1 MTARPEGSDQTL
13 SELRRENDELRA
25 ALGELR
31 QRLREPED
39 IIRALRH
46 GEVDAFVVTEPRGER
61 IYSLRSADVLY
72 RGMIENMKEGA
83 LVLDRGGVVVYC
95 NAYFA
100 ELIEIDR
107 AAILGTSILPSIPE
121 ESRSFFSNLQQ
132 PGRGAVARERLRGE
146 IVLRSQSGQLV
157 PLFATTNRLEVDEHD
172 LICVILTDLR
182 GQKREQELL
191 EQSKRK
197 DEFLAMLAHELR
209 NPLAPIRNAA
219 SLLTVGA
226 PNEAR
231 LQRARGVIDR
241 QVSHLTRLIDDLLDV
256 SRITRGK
263 IRLDAEPIDL
273 GLAISRSVETA
284 RPLVEAHRH
293 HFSVELPS
301 EQLLVHADLTRLS
314 QALANLLNNAAK
326 FTPDGGTITLTVRRT
341 GSMIE
346 VSVRDSGIGVAP
358 DMLPRIFDLFTQV
371 DATPGRSQGGLGI
384 GLTLVRT
391 LVEMHGGAGQGSE
404 FVVRLPALSDAQEG
418 GQAHPEEHS
427 EEHSEAHPEG
437 RGERGK
443 VYESPRERP
452 MPRADQGAT
461 RRILVVDDNID
472 SLQSL
477 TEVLEQLGHEVRAAP
492 DGETALELARQFRP
506 QVMLVDIGL
515 PGMNGYDLARALRRT
530 PELEQAT
537 LVALTGYGREEDRRA
552 SLDAGFNAHWVKPI
566 GLDVLSTVASPSL
579 RQVRS

>member
-1 MTARPEGSDQTL
+1 MTARPERLEQKFD
-13 SELRRENDELRA
+13 ELRRENDDLRS
-25 ALGELR
+25 ALAELR

-39 IIRALRH
+39 IIRALRQ
-46 GEVDAFVVTEPRGER
+46 GEVDAFVVTESRGER

-83 LVLDRGGVVVYC
+83 LVLDPGGVVVYC

-107 AAILGTSILPSIPE
+107 AAIIGTSILPSIPE
-121 ESRSFFSNLQQ
+121 ESRPFFLSLQQ
-132 PGRGAVARERLRGE
+132 ATDAEVAEGHLRGRGE
-146 IVLRSQSGQLV
+146 IVLRSRSGQLV
-157 PLFATTNRLEVDEHD
+157 PLFATMNRLEVDEHD
-172 LICVILTDLR
+172 LFCLILTDLR

-191 EQSKRK
+191 DQSRRK

-231 LQRARGVIDR
+231 LQRARSVIER
-241 QVSHLTRLIDDLLDV
+241 QVNHLTRLIDDLLDI

-273 GLAISRSVETA
+273 GVAISRSVETV
-284 RPLVEAHRH
+284 RPILEAHRH

-314 QALANLLNNAAK
+314 QALGNLLNNAAK
-326 FTPDGGTITLTVRRT
+326 FTPDGGAIMLTARRAR
-341 GSMIE
+341 SMLE
-346 VSVRDSGIGVAP
+346 VSVRDSGIGIAP
-358 DMLPRIFDLFTQV
+358 DMMPRIFDLFTQV

-391 LVEMHGGAGQGSE
+391 LVEMHGGTVEARSAGAGQGSE
-404 FVVRLPALSDAQEG
+404 FVVRLPALNEREDGVDEVVHEAVTQGRVEG
-418 GQAHPEEHS
+418 PSPE
-427 EEHSEAHPEG
+427 
-437 RGERGK
+437 R
-443 VYESPRERP
+443 VTSP
-452 MPRADQGAT
+452 ADRSAT
-461 RRILVVDDNID
+461 RRVLVVDDNVD

-477 TEVLEQLGHEVRAAP
+477 TEVLEELGHEVRAAP

-530 PELEQAT
+530 PELGQAT

-552 SLDAGFNAHWVKPI
+552 SLEAGFNDHWVKPI
-566 GLDVLSTVASPSL
+566 GLDMLATVASPAL
-579 RQVRS
+579 RPAGS

>member
-1 MTARPEGSDQTL
+1 MTARAERSEQNLD
-13 SELRRENDELRA
+13 ELRRENNELRA
-25 ALGELR
+25 VLAELR

-39 IIRALRH
+39 IIRALRQ
-46 GEVDAFVVTEPRGER
+46 GEVDALVVTEPRGER

-100 ELIEIDR
+100 ELIEVDR
-107 AAILGTSILPSIPE
+107 AALLGTSILPSIPE
-121 ESRSFFSNLQQ
+121 ESRPFFQSLQQ
-132 PGRGAVARERLRGE
+132 ANQAEVAEGGLRDGGE
-146 IVLRSQSGQLV
+146 IVLRSRRGQLV
-157 PLFATTNRLEVDEHD
+157 PLFATLNRLEVDEHE
-172 LICVILTDLR
+172 LFCFILTDLR

-191 EQSKRK
+191 DQSRRK

-231 LQRARGVIDR
+231 LQRARGVIER
-241 QVSHLTRLIDDLLDV
+241 QVTHLTRLIDDLLDI

-263 IRLDAEPIDL
+263 IRLEAEPIDL
-273 GLAISRSVETA
+273 GVAISRSVETV
-284 RPLVEAHRH
+284 RPILEAHRH
-293 HFSVELPS
+293 QFSVELPS
-301 EQLLVHADLTRLS
+301 EPLLVQADLTRLS
-314 QALANLLNNAAK
+314 QALGNLLNNAAK
-326 FTPDGGTITLTVRRT
+326 FTPDGGAITLTARRT
-341 GSMIE
+341 GSMLE
-346 VSVRDSGIGVAP
+346 VSVRDNGIGIAP

-391 LVEMHGGAGQGSE
+391 LVEMHGGTVEARSAGAGQGSE
-404 FVVRLPALSDAQEG
+404 FVVRLPALHDAN
-418 GQAHPEEHS
+418 
-427 EEHSEAHPEG
+427 EAVTQGSADRP
-437 RGERGK
+437 
-443 VYESPRERP
+443 SPQRVRSP
-452 MPRADQGAT
+452 TDGGAT
-461 RRILVVDDNID
+461 RRVLVVDDNVD

-477 TEVLEQLGHEVRAAP
+477 TEVLEELGHEVRAAP

-506 QVMLVDIGL
+506 HVMLVDIGL
-515 PGMNGYDLARALRRT
+515 PGMNGYDLARSLRRT
-530 PELEQAT
+530 PELQQAI

-552 SLDAGFNAHWVKPI
+552 SMEAGFNDHWVKPI
-566 GLDVLSTVASPSL
+566 GLDMLATVASPSW
-579 RQVRS
+579 RQAQS

>member
-1 MTARPEGSDQTL
+1 MTARPERLEQKFD
-13 SELRRENDELRA
+13 ELRRENDDLRS
-25 ALGELR
+25 ALAELR

-39 IIRALRH
+39 IIRALRQ
-46 GEVDAFVVTEPRGER
+46 GEVDAFVVTESRGER

-83 LVLDRGGVVVYC
+83 LVLDPGGVVVYC

-107 AAILGTSILPSIPE
+107 AAIIGTSILPSIPE
-121 ESRSFFSNLQQ
+121 ESRPFFLSLQQ
-132 PGRGAVARERLRGE
+132 ATDAEVAEGHLRGRGE
-146 IVLRSQSGQLV
+146 IVLRSRSGQLV
-157 PLFATTNRLEVDEHD
+157 PLFATMNRLEVDEHD
-172 LICVILTDLR
+172 LFCLILTDLR

-191 EQSKRK
+191 DQSRRK

-231 LQRARGVIDR
+231 LQRARGVIER
-241 QVSHLTRLIDDLLDV
+241 QVNHLTRLIDDLLDI

-273 GLAISRSVETA
+273 GVAISRSVETV
-284 RPLVEAHRH
+284 RPILEAHRH

-314 QALANLLNNAAK
+314 QALGNLLNNAAK
-326 FTPDGGTITLTVRRT
+326 FTPDGGAIMLTARRAR
-341 GSMIE
+341 SMLE
-346 VSVRDSGIGVAP
+346 VSVRDSGIGIAP
-358 DMLPRIFDLFTQV
+358 DMMPRIFDLFTQV

-391 LVEMHGGAGQGSE
+391 LVEMHGGTVEARSAGAGQGSE
-404 FVVRLPALSDAQEG
+404 FVVRLPALNEREDGVDEVVHEAVTQGRVEG
-418 GQAHPEEHS
+418 PSPE
-427 EEHSEAHPEG
+427 
-437 RGERGK
+437 R
-443 VYESPRERP
+443 VTSP
-452 MPRADQGAT
+452 ADRSAT
-461 RRILVVDDNID
+461 RRVLVVDDNVD

-477 TEVLEQLGHEVRAAP
+477 TEVLEELGHEVRAAP

-530 PELEQAT
+530 PELGQAT

-552 SLDAGFNAHWVKPI
+552 SLEAGFNDHWVKPI
-566 GLDVLSTVASPSL
+566 GLDMLATVASPAL
-579 RQVRS
+579 RPAGS

>member
-1 MTARPEGSDQTL
+1 MTARAERSEQNLD
-13 SELRRENDELRA
+13 ELRRENNELRA
-25 ALGELR
+25 VLAELR

-39 IIRALRH
+39 IIRALRQ
-46 GEVDAFVVTEPRGER
+46 GEVDALVVTEPRGER

-100 ELIEIDR
+100 ELIEVDR
-107 AAILGTSILPSIPE
+107 AALLGTSILPSIPE
-121 ESRSFFSNLQQ
+121 ESRPFFQSLQQ
-132 PGRGAVARERLRGE
+132 ANQAEVAEGGLRDGGE
-146 IVLRSQSGQLV
+146 IVLRSRRGQLV
-157 PLFATTNRLEVDEHD
+157 PLFATLNRLEVDEHE
-172 LICVILTDLR
+172 LFCFILTDLR

-191 EQSKRK
+191 DQSRRK

-231 LQRARGVIDR
+231 LQRARGVIER
-241 QVSHLTRLIDDLLDV
+241 QVTHLTRLIDDLLDI

-263 IRLDAEPIDL
+263 IRLEAEPIDL
-273 GLAISRSVETA
+273 GVAISRSVETV
-284 RPLVEAHRH
+284 RPILEAHRH
-293 HFSVELPS
+293 QFSVELPS
-301 EQLLVHADLTRLS
+301 EPLLVQADLTRLS
-314 QALANLLNNAAK
+314 QALGNLLNNAAK
-326 FTPDGGTITLTVRRT
+326 FTPDGGAITLTARRT
-341 GSMIE
+341 GSMLE
-346 VSVRDSGIGVAP
+346 VSVRDNGIGIAP

-391 LVEMHGGAGQGSE
+391 LVEMHGGTVEARSAGAGQGSE
-404 FVVRLPALSDAQEG
+404 FVVRLPALHDAN
-418 GQAHPEEHS
+418 
-427 EEHSEAHPEG
+427 EAVTQGSADRP
-437 RGERGK
+437 
-443 VYESPRERP
+443 SPQRVRSP
-452 MPRADQGAT
+452 TDGGAT
-461 RRILVVDDNID
+461 RRVLVVDDNVD

-477 TEVLEQLGHEVRAAP
+477 TEVLEELGHEVRAAP

-506 QVMLVDIGL
+506 HVMLVDIGL
-515 PGMNGYDLARALRRT
+515 PGMNGYDLARSLRRT
-530 PELEQAT
+530 PELQQAI

-552 SLDAGFNAHWVKPI
+552 SLEAGFNDHWVKPI
-566 GLDVLSTVASPSL
+566 GLDMLATVASPSW
-579 RQVRS
+579 RQAQS

>member
-1 MTARPEGSDQTL
+1 MTARAERSEQNLD
-13 SELRRENDELRA
+13 ELRRENNELRA
-25 ALGELR
+25 VLGELR

-39 IIRALRH
+39 IIRALRQ
-46 GEVDAFVVTEPRGER
+46 GEVDALVVTEPRGER

-100 ELIEIDR
+100 ELIEVDR
-107 AAILGTSILPSIPE
+107 AALLGTSILPSIPE
-121 ESRSFFSNLQQ
+121 ESRPFFQSLQQ
-132 PGRGAVARERLRGE
+132 ANQAEVAEGGLRDGGE
-146 IVLRSQSGQLV
+146 IVLRSRRGQLV
-157 PLFATTNRLEVDEHD
+157 PLFATLNRLEVDEHE
-172 LICVILTDLR
+172 LFCFILTDLR

-191 EQSKRK
+191 DQSRRK

-231 LQRARGVIDR
+231 LQRARGVIER
-241 QVSHLTRLIDDLLDV
+241 QVTHLTRLIDDLLDI

-263 IRLDAEPIDL
+263 IRLEAEPIDL
-273 GLAISRSVETA
+273 GVAISRSVETV
-284 RPLVEAHRH
+284 RPILEAHRH
-293 HFSVELPS
+293 QFSVELPS
-301 EQLLVHADLTRLS
+301 EPLLVQADLTRLS
-314 QALANLLNNAAK
+314 QALGNLLNNAAK
-326 FTPDGGTITLTVRRT
+326 FTPDGGAITLTARRT
-341 GSMIE
+341 GSMLE
-346 VSVRDSGIGVAP
+346 VSVRDNGIGIAP

-391 LVEMHGGAGQGSE
+391 LVEMHGGTVEARSAGAGQGSE
-404 FVVRLPALSDAQEG
+404 FVVRLPALHDAN
-418 GQAHPEEHS
+418 
-427 EEHSEAHPEG
+427 EAVTQGSADRP
-437 RGERGK
+437 
-443 VYESPRERP
+443 SPQRVRSP
-452 MPRADQGAT
+452 TDGGAT
-461 RRILVVDDNID
+461 RRVLVVDDNVD

-477 TEVLEQLGHEVRAAP
+477 TEVLEELGHEVRAAP

-506 QVMLVDIGL
+506 HVMLVDIGL
-515 PGMNGYDLARALRRT
+515 PGMNGYDLARSLRRT
-530 PELEQAT
+530 PELQQAI

-552 SLDAGFNAHWVKPI
+552 SLEAGFNDHWVKPI
-566 GLDVLSTVASPSL
+566 GLDMLATVASPSW
-579 RQVRS
+579 RQAQS